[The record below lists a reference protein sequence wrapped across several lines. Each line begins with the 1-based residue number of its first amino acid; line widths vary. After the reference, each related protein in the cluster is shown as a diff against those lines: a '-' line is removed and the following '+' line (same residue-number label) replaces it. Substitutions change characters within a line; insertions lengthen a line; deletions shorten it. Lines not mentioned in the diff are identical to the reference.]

1 MVLLMSSATSTLT
14 TILADLSAAARERGW
29 SDTAWARRA
38 GLRKE
43 SLCRLRTR
51 SDCDLATLTAL
62 AAAVDQRLVV
72 RRSVPGQTTADGHF
86 PTTIDRVHEERLVRL
101 AASGNL
107 TPALWEGAG
116 PRFFMAGFAVLL
128 ASLRGFDR
136 PALLAL
142 ASHLHAGSTSPG
154 VFALW
159 LERSPLDSARFLS
172 QLEARRRHAA

>member
-1 MVLLMSSATSTLT
+1 MFNATDTLAML
-14 TILADLSAAARERGW
+14 LADLTAAARQQGW
-29 SDTAWARRA
+29 SDSAWARRA

-62 AAAVDQRLVV
+62 ATAVGQRLVA
-72 RRSVPGQTTADGHF
+72 RRSAPGSTTADGHF
-86 PTTIDRVHEERLVRL
+86 PATLDRDDEERLVRL
-101 AASGNL
+101 AASGDL
-107 TPALWEGAG
+107 SPAVWDRAG

-142 ASHLHAGSTSPG
+142 AAHLHVGSTNPG
-154 VFALW
+154 IFALW
-159 LERSPLDSARFLS
+159 LERTPLDTSRLLS
-172 QLEARRRHAA
+172 QLQSWQRHAA

>member
-1 MVLLMSSATSTLT
+1 MLNATDTLGT
-14 TILADLSAAARERGW
+14 VLADLTVAARQRGW
-29 SDTAWARRA
+29 SDSAWAQRA

-62 AAAVDQRLVV
+62 ANAVNQRLVV
-72 RRSVPGQTTADGHF
+72 QSLVPDSNTADGHF
-86 PTTIDRVHEERLVRL
+86 PTTLDRDAEEHLVRL
-101 AASGNL
+101 AASGDL
-107 TPALWEGAG
+107 SPALWERAG

-142 ASHLHAGSTSPG
+142 ASHLHMGSTSPG
-154 VFALW
+154 VFAHW
-159 LERSPLDSARFLS
+159 LERSPLDTARLVS
-172 QLEARRRHAA
+172 QLDGRRRHAA